1 MIPARDPS
9 SAEAWLQW
17 FDASTYARYRTTLCA
32 TYGVDPQ
39 DADVLIN
46 TARLQVFR
54 HWATVDNPLAYFWYI
69 LKYEVGKERQRRTR
83 ERLQLAAYARQG
95 RFQAHDT
102 ARTTEHIAD
111 VLARVTPRQRRLLE
125 WFAQGYEDAQV
136 AAWLQTT
143 PQAVRA
149 ARHSAY
155 RALRAQLR
163 PPREKNILRGPHNLP
178 PSEALYK

>member
-1 MIPARDPS
+1 MIPAREPS

-17 FDASTYARYRTTLCA
+17 FDVSTYARYRATLCA
-32 TYGVDPQ
+32 TYGVDPE

-46 TARLQVFR
+46 IARLQVFL
-54 HWATVDNPLAYFWYI
+54 HWATVETPLAYFWHI

-83 ERLQLAAYARQG
+83 ERRQLVAYARQR
-95 RFQAHDT
+95 RFQAHGT
-102 ARTTEHIAD
+102 VRIAEHIAD
-111 VLARVTPRQRRLLE
+111 VLARVAPRQRRLLE
-125 WFAQGYEDAQV
+125 WFAQGYEDTQV

-155 RALRAQLR
+155 RALRVQLR
-163 PPREKNILRGPHNLP
+163 PPREKNILRGPHILP
-178 PSEALYK
+178 PSEALYR

>member
-17 FDASTYARYRTTLCA
+17 FDVTTYARYRATLCA
-32 TYGVDPQ
+32 TYGVNPQ

-46 TARLQVFR
+46 TARLQVFL
-54 HWATVDNPLAYFWYI
+54 HWATVEDPLAYFWHI
-69 LKYEVGKERQRRTR
+69 LKYEVGKERQRRIR
-83 ERLQLAAYARQG
+83 ERQQLVAYARQR
-95 RFQAHDT
+95 RFQAHGT
-102 ARTTEHIAD
+102 VRNAEHIAD
-111 VLARVTPRQRRLLE
+111 VLALVAPRQRRLLE

-155 RALRAQLR
+155 RVLRAHLR
-163 PPREKNILRGPHNLP
+163 PPREKNILREPHILP
-178 PSEALYK
+178 PSKALYR

>member
-17 FDASTYARYRTTLCA
+17 FDASTYARYRATLCI
-32 TYGVDPQ
+32 TYGTAPE
-39 DADVLIN
+39 DADILIN
-46 TARLQVFR
+46 IARLQVFL
-54 HWATVDNPLAYFWYI
+54 HWATIEHPLAYFWHI

-83 ERLQLAAYARQG
+83 ERRQLAAYARQRRYQTHG
-95 RFQAHDT
+95 T
-102 ARTTEHIAD
+102 ARTSEHLAD
-111 VLARVTPRQRRLLE
+111 VLARVAPRQRRLLE

-163 PPREKNILRGPHNLP
+163 PPRKKYLEGASHFAPLQ
-178 PSEALYK
+178 SAL